1 LEGRARVTATGAVDA
16 IGATMVIIISS
27 HSRALL

>member
-1 LEGRARVTATGAVDA
+1 LEGRARVTATGAVLVD
-16 IGATMVIIISS
+16 TMVIIISS